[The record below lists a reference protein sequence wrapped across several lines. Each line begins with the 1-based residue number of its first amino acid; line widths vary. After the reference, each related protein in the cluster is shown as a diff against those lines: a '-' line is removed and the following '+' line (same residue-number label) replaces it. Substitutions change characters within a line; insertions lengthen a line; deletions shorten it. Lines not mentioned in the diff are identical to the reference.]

1 MPMISRHSIFEDSI
15 PRRLVVDR
23 RKQAKTPSSHGL
35 RIVAA
40 HLTPAVAKFA
50 VTPAGLRERDLY
62 REWFR
67 DAGMMAPR

>member
-1 MPMISRHSIFEDSI
+1 VVKVHSLFFEPV
-15 PRRLVVDR
+15 PRRLVADR
-23 RKQAKTPSSHGL
+23 RKQAKKPSSHGL

-40 HLTPAVAKFA
+40 HLTPSTARFA

-67 DAGMMAPR
+67 DAGKVAPR

>member
-1 MPMISRHSIFEDSI
+1 VVKAHSLFFEPV
-15 PRRLVVDR
+15 PRRLVADR
-23 RKQAKTPSSHGL
+23 RKQAKMPSSHGL

-67 DAGMMAPR
+67 DAGMIAPR